1 MQTAGRY
8 YTPQKNVQKLQQ
20 SRPSMGA
27 VTQKRDFSMASGWV
41 VPSRWMKD
49 Q

>member
-1 MQTAGRY
+1 MLQRSRKALLTMQTAGRY

-27 VTQKRDFSMASGWV
+27 VTQKRDFSMASG
-41 VPSRWMKD
+41 
-49 Q
+49 